1 MRVILAFDPSGAYHE
16 FGKGTT
22 GWCLLNR
29 DAKAVID
36 FGRIAA
42 EDYPTDMQ
50 YYAANVDVLRCMAK
64 RYGKDLHI
72 VIEEYLL
79 YGQNAASHTNS
90 RMETSQLI
98 GILRYM
104 AFLADVPVK
113 MQTASLVSNRW
124 ADSVLTANKLL
135 VNGRFPNIPDFIP
148 CEHEIDAFRHAW
160 HFATFGDKQPEGE
173 PHELSRSDPREL
185 RGGTRSVSG
194 FIPRGFCYA
203 EEARPWSK

>member
-1 MRVILAFDPSGAYHE
+1 
-16 FGKGTT
+16 
-22 GWCLLNR
+22 
-29 DAKAVID
+29 
-36 FGRIAA
+36 
-42 EDYPTDMQ
+42 
-50 YYAANVDVLRCMAK
+50 MAK

-135 VNGRFPNIPDFIP
+135 VNGKFPNIPDFIP

-203 EEARPWSK
+203 EEARPGSK